1 MSQATEAA
9 SGGSA
14 EKLNELNATMTQAN
28 EMAGLADQVAEQ
40 TVSSAEAAG
49 SNV

>member
-1 MSQATEAA
+1 MSKVTEAA

-14 EKLNELNATMTQAN
+14 ETLNELNEKMAEAN
-28 EMAGLADQVAEQ
+28 EMATLADQVAEQ

>member
-14 EKLNELNATMTQAN
+14 EKLNELNAKMTQAN
-28 EMAGLADQVAEQ
+28 EMANLADQVADQ
-40 TVSSAEAAG
+40 TVSSAQAAG